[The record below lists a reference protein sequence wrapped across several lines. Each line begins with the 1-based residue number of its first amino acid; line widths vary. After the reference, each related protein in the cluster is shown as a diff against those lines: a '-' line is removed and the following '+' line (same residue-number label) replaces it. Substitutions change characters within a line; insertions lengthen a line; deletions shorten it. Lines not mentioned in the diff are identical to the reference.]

1 MWVAVVGFLAGA
13 TLVALG
19 VGITLHLPPG
29 VQLAALC
36 TSLVLGGILAAALT
50 SRIAGRGRI
59 ASMACTASGFAV
71 GGTWFILLSA
81 AEEGGMTELWAA
93 SSAGWA
99 VAGLLVAFGFV
110 RWDRSV
116 WLLLFGPLVFGLAG
130 AVSWPIL
137 LYVRATDAAIVSA
150 TTAAPALGGAVF
162 GIVAVLLTSERARDL
177 I

>member
-1 MWVAVVGFLAGA
+1 MRVAVVGFLAGA
-13 TLVALG
+13 ALVALG
-19 VGITLHLPPG
+19 VAITLHLPPR

-36 TSLVLGGILAAALT
+36 TTLILGGTLAAAI
-50 SRIAGRGRI
+50 SRIAGRGRL

-81 AEEGGMTELWAA
+81 AEEGGVAELWIA

-99 VAGLLVAFGFV
+99 VAGLLVALGFV
-110 RWDRSV
+110 RWNRSV
-116 WLLLFGPLVFGLAG
+116 WLLLIGPMVFGVAG

-137 LYVRATDAAIVSA
+137 LFVRATDAAIVSA
-150 TTAAPALGGAVF
+150 TTAAPALGGVLF
-162 GIVAVLLTSERARDL
+162 GIVAVLLSGERARDL